1 MQFIKEEDK
10 KTRNYIFQKDTKTIT
25 ITTLV
30 AIILVILIFGVVV
43 SGLYLEWF

>member
-10 KTRNYIFQKDTKTIT
+10 KTQNYIFQKDTKTIT